1 MNNSRKRYLYVTFSA
16 SCNFKFLLQLCIE
29 VYYMVL
35 KRHKLRFLS
44 GKYCVW
50 KLKKDFNLSLNVIL
64 KQISLILKR
73 FPLECSY
80 NGVSIHICLQANNIS
95 YWLNEWRFKIYHEC
109 WTLRFRRK
117 RLPKTRIYCLFFMY
131 KFWRREKKTP
141 KFTGNAA
148 LSFFILFVIIYTS

>member
-80 NGVSIHICLQANNIS
+80 NGVSLHICLQANKYFILTEWVKIQNLSWMLNIA
-95 YWLNEWRFKIYHEC
+95 FQK
-109 WTLRFRRK
+109 K
-117 RLPKTRIYCLFFMY
+117 KTPENTIILFIFMN
-131 KFWRREKKTP
+131 KFWRREKKT
-141 KFTGNAA
+141 TQ
-148 LSFFILFVIIYTS
+148 IYR